1 MSGKAGRVN
10 DNCQAILT
18 HQRFKSSSSEA
29 RGIIFLRLDSFKDQH
44 LLH

>member
-18 HQRFKSSSSEA
+18 HQRFKSSTSGA
-29 RGIIFLRLDSFKDQH
+29 GRIIFLIRVV
-44 LLH
+44 